1 MKTRAIALGLLLPL
15 SLALFD
21 AKGAKAQESSGDG
34 VPKFRHAL
42 EITPMMPFFG
52 IYSLQYGY
60 RLTPH
65 DELLAGA
72 AYTHIELVKLGKT
85 HAPTLTAGY
94 RRYLWRDLHL
104 EGQLWSSYDHFH
116 FYPENAYYPGFD
128 LYGELRL
135 GYKFDVSPAGIPSFI
150 NLQLVYGSGIFAQN
164 KPAALLE
171 AAAKEPPFIVPVI
184 FFGYKF

>member
-1 MKTRAIALGLLLPL
+1 MKTFAIALGMLLPL

-21 AKGAKAQESSGDG
+21 ARGAKAQELPREAM
-34 VPKFRHAL
+34 PKLRHAI

-60 RLTPH
+60 RMTPY

-72 AYTHIELVKLGKT
+72 AYTNIELVKLGKT
-85 HAPTLTAGY
+85 HAPTLIAGY

-104 EGQLWSSYDHFH
+104 EGQLWPSYDNFH
-116 FYPENAYYPGFD
+116 YYPENTYYAGFD

-135 GYKFDVSPAGIPSFI
+135 GYKFDLHVAGLPAFV
-150 NLQLVYGSGIFAQN
+150 NLQLVYGSGIYAQN
-164 KPAALLE
+164 KPVALLE

-184 FFGYKF
+184 FFGYRF